1 MTPTL
6 ITART
11 AAAAL
16 GVLLMSQSTGSAGAA
31 NPSFACTGVLTATEK
46 VICSDGT
53 LAALDRSLAAAYRN
67 KFDGLPVKS
76 ADALDEVVKSLV
88 MTQKAWLARRNS
100 CGADTACVYQAYIV
114 RKGALTASDDAKD
127 TPCRD
132 TVGAEQAAI
141 YVKECIAV
149 AAETHPPCN
158 ADNSCELIVS
168 HNILRCANLGD
179 GAPKFCAAYVKPG
192 D

>member
-1 MTPTL
+1 MIRAL
-6 ITART
+6 IAART
-11 AAAAL
+11 VAAAL
-16 GVLLMSQSTGSAGAA
+16 GALLTLQSAGSAAAA
-31 NPSFACTGVLTATEK
+31 NPSFACTGTLTPTEK
-46 VICSDGT
+46 VICSDST
-53 LAALDRSLAAAYRN
+53 LAALDRALATAYRN
-67 KFDGLPVKS
+67 KFDGLPVES

-88 MTQKAWLARRNS
+88 ITQRAWLAHRNS
-100 CGADTACVYQAYIV
+100 CGADTVCVYNAYIV
-114 RKGALTASDDAKD
+114 RKGALTADDDAKD

-149 AAETHPPCN
+149 ASETHPPCN

-168 HNILRCANLGD
+168 HNILRCTDLGAA
-179 GAPKFCAAYVKPG
+179 APKFCAAYIKPG